1 MLDVLKSSS
10 DTISDHIL
18 AYSDYEPEGTREATG
33 RGGGN
38 ERESNQILCK
48 NRPMSQVQTLKL
60 KLCKNLMNTP
70 TNNVEM
76 IP

>member
-18 AYSDYEPEGTREATG
+18 AYSDYEPEGPREATG
-33 RGGGN
+33 GGGN
-38 ERESNQILCK
+38 ERESNQILYK

-76 IP
+76 IL